1 MQPSIADIRKDYQ
14 LQSLSE
20 KDVMGNPIDQFEKWW
35 NEAIKSNLD
44 EVNAMTLATSSADGT
59 PAARTV
65 LLKGYDH
72 KGFIFFTNY
81 ESYKG
86 KQLQENPKATLVFFW
101 KELQRQVII
110 SGTVEKVSA
119 EESDEYFNSRPR
131 GSRIG
136 AWTSPQSSIIENR
149 EWLEAREMQMEKKFE
164 GHEITRPP
172 HWGGFRVMPVS
183 IEFWQGRSSRL
194 HDRIQYLIDG
204 ANFWMIR
211 RLAP

>member
-1 MQPSIADIRKDYQ
+1 MQASIADIRKDYQ

-35 NEAIKSNLD
+35 NEATKSNLD

-59 PAARTV
+59 PGARIV
-65 LLKGYDH
+65 LLKGFDH
-72 KGFIFFTNY
+72 KGFVFFTNY
-81 ESYKG
+81 ESAKG
-86 KQLQENPKATLVFFW
+86 RQMQENPKATLVFFW
-101 KELQRQVII
+101 RELQRQVII
-110 SGTVEKVSA
+110 SGAVEKVSA
-119 EESDEYFNSRPR
+119 TESDEYFNSRPR

-136 AWTSPQSSIIENR
+136 AWTSPQSTIIENR

-164 GHEITRPP
+164 NHEISRPP
-172 HWGGFRVMPVS
+172 HWGGFRVRPAS
-183 IEFWQGRSSRL
+183 IEFWQGRASRL

-204 ANFWMIR
+204 DSQWIIK